1 MAGRSRTRLLFT
13 LATPPLLVGYGTH
26 VWLDSLEARYPPIAP
41 DRSSTELLQT
51 PANPVTQ
58 HVPHIDIYA
67 ARIRLRDLQARSNNP
82 TEKPTK
88 QDLNVAWAQSLLNCS
103 ALRFES
109 KVVGLFAKG
118 RFDPGDLGTTPA
130 AFSPDPETG
139 APRELVNGAMA
150 VLRPPVGDEPLLVKW
165 AVPDAP
171 RRFFEV
177 IARWGYPWRLMTGGR
192 HEMSV
197 EGPFDGEG
205 DEESLGP
212 FVEVRFA
219 SAHTY
224 EIVPEEGAL
233 SQQKTIP
240 KWAARLH
247 RGYAR
252 FLLDTTVKEL
262 VEGTK

>member
-1 MAGRSRTRLLFT
+1 MARRFPTRLLFT

-26 VWLDSLEARYPPIAP
+26 IWLHSLEARYPPIAP
-41 DRSSTELLQT
+41 DRSSTELLRT
-51 PANPVTQ
+51 PANSTTQ

-67 ARIRLRDLQARSNNP
+67 ARIRLRDLQARTNNT
-82 TEKPTK
+82 TEKLTK
-88 QDLNVAWAQSLLNCS
+88 QDLNTAWAQSLLSCS
-103 ALRFES
+103 VLRLEA
-109 KVVGLFAKG
+109 KVIGLFRKG

-130 AFSPDPETG
+130 GFSPDPETG
-139 APRELVNGAMA
+139 APRELLNGAMT
-150 VLRPPVGDEPLLVKW
+150 VIRPPVGDEPLLVKW
-165 AVPDAP
+165 GIPDEP
-171 RRFFEV
+171 RRFFEM

-205 DEESLGP
+205 DEEGLGP

-224 EIVPEEGAL
+224 EIVPEEGGIL
-233 SQQKTIP
+233 HQKTIP
-240 KWAARLH
+240 NWVGRLH

-252 FLLDTTVKEL
+252 FVLDTAVTEL
-262 VEGTK
+262 MEGLE